1 MGNIV
6 VSTVLADARAPLG
19 AGASAGMVVG
29 KFGSLICTGRVL
41 ERLIS
46 FEGHFY
52 KIVKE
57 HM

>member
-6 VSTVLADARAPLG
+6 VSTVLADALAP
-19 AGASAGMVVG
+19 ASAGMVVG
-29 KFGSLICTGRVL
+29 KFGSLICTGRIL